1 MRTVG
6 WGRKSTN
13 GRSLSTHPP
22 AHRQADPPAD
32 RTVKDKIGYT
42 PVQYATVELA
52 ERMGNAGWDG
62 ASDAGMAAEEAGAG
76 VADGRDAA
84 PKRSCIIA

>member
-1 MRTVG
+1 M
-6 WGRKSTN
+6 
-13 GRSLSTHPP
+13 
-22 AHRQADPPAD
+22 QADPPAD

-42 PVQYATVELA
+42 PVQYATIELA

-62 ASDAGMAAEEAGAG
+62 DSDEGRAGEEAGDALPE
-76 VADGRDAA
+76 GRDAA